1 MFGQTARKL
10 KMRLKEATERIAVA
24 ETELSAAMAEL
35 TVIDR
40 ADKQIVG
47 ERLRTAMRELV
58 AARVG
63 LAELLESTQ

>member
-1 MFGQTARKL
+1 MFGKSAH
-10 KMRLKEATERIAVA
+10 RLKLRLSEAAQRIEVA

-35 TVIDR
+35 TVAER

-47 ERLRTAMRELV
+47 ERLRRAMVELV

-63 LAELLESTQ
+63 LAELVESSR